1 MTVLIVLVCLLL
13 LGLLPFGIVLQYEH
27 KIMQIW
33 LTIGTLRFRVFP
45 AKEKRQS
52 AKAGKGNKKDTF
64 ESHAQVKN
72 MKQDLS
78 RFVPL
83 VRLVI
88 DFLLDFRT
96 KLQIDYLQFRMILA
110 GGDPCDLS
118 INYGRAWAVL
128 GNAMPLLER
137 CFTIKKRDLE
147 IACDYMEDT
156 TKITAYIKMT
166 ITVAHI
172 LLLGGYHGFRLLR
185 KYFQITKSAKDGA
198 LS

>member
-1 MTVLIVLVCLLL
+1 
-13 LGLLPFGIVLQYEH
+13 
-27 KIMQIW
+27 
-33 LTIGTLRFRVFP
+33 
-45 AKEKRQS
+45 
-52 AKAGKGNKKDTF
+52 
-64 ESHAQVKN
+64 
-72 MKQDLS
+72 
-78 RFVPL
+78 
-83 VRLVI
+83 
-88 DFLLDFRT
+88 
-96 KLQIDYLQFRMILA
+96 MILA

-128 GNAMPLLER
+128 GNAMPLLDR

-147 IACDYMEDT
+147 IACDYIEDT
-156 TKITAYIKMT
+156 TKITAYVKMT

>member
-13 LGLLPFGIVLQYEH
+13 LGMLPLGIVLQYEH
-27 KIMQIW
+27 RIMQIF
-33 LTIGTLRFRVFP
+33 LAIGPLRFRVFP
-45 AKEKRQS
+45 VS
-52 AKAGKGNKKDTF
+52 AKRRNAKVGKTKKKDTF
-64 ESHAQVKN
+64 ESHAQVKDK
-72 MKQDLS
+72 KQDLS

-83 VRLVI
+83 LRLI
-88 DFLLDFRT
+88 FDFLLDFRT
-96 KLQIDYLQFRMILA
+96 KLRIDNLQFRMILA

-128 GNAMPLLER
+128 GNAMPLLDR

-147 IACDYMEDT
+147 IACDYIEDT
-156 TKITAYIKMT
+156 TKITAYVKMT